1 MKKLFLLSLVLFSMS
16 SFSQDTLRVEKSI
29 YGIQTGLLG
38 FWAYN
43 EARITDK
50 IALRTELGFDLGVGQ
65 NSFNDK
71 NIFILLPSLRLEPRW
86 YYNLENR
93 AKKGKNIAKNS
104 ANFFA
109 LNTTWNPDFLFI
121 TNENKDNI
129 NIIPTLA
136 VVPKWGLKRTYG
148 SHFTFETGF
157 GLGYVFYLEDYKNET
172 GTIGVDLHLRLG
184 YTF

>member
-1 MKKLFLLSLVLFSMS
+1 MKRLFLLSLVLFSMG
-16 SFSQDTLRVEKSI
+16 SFSQDSLRVEKSI

-38 FWAYN
+38 FWAHN

-86 YYNLENR
+86 YYNIENR
-93 AKKGKNIAKNS
+93 AKKGKNSAKNS

-109 LNTTWNPDFLFI
+109 LNTSWNPDFFYI
-121 TNENKDNI
+121 TNENIDNI
-129 NIIPTLA
+129 NVISTLA
-136 VVPKWGLKRTYG
+136 IVPKWGLKRTYG